1 MPLNRPGAIA
11 IDARALQPA
20 NRTAQILE
28 SFDKLP
34 IGNALE
40 ISQESDPRALR
51 NEMAQLRPGRFS
63 WDARNLGG
71 NRWTVR
77 LERIDENADG
87 EGFLSYVP
95 AFTSAKA
102 ATIKELASQMSERT
116 YKVGETIFDEGEVWP
131 YLGIVKS
138 GKVIYTLL
146 SPDGKTHTIGE
157 RLTHDTLN
165 ESGTFDGGGATTRAE
180 ALTEATVVT
189 LPSEA
194 VIHASRNDAELAL
207 GFLIASSQARRRSID
222 TIADLAFAH
231 VLQRVAKFLLGYARG
246 STGMVPGLPG
256 VEHLSQAQI
265 AAAAGTVRDMAA
277 RALLRLKNA
286 HALELDRGRV
296 RAIDRSVLEA
306 FADNVQ
312 APPV

>member
-1 MPLNRPGAIA
+1 MPINRPVAITL
-11 IDARALQPA
+11 DARSL
-20 NRTAQILE
+20 TAATKTESILDN
-28 SFDKLP
+28 FDKLQ
-34 IGNALE
+34 IGGALE
-40 ISQESDPRALR
+40 INEESDPRALR
-51 NEMAQLRPGRFS
+51 NEMTQLRPGRFS

-71 NRWTVR
+71 SRWTIR

-87 EGFLSYVP
+87 ETFLGHVSQ
-95 AFTSAKA
+95 FTQAKA
-102 ATIKELASQMSERT
+102 TTIKELAGQMSERS
-116 YKVGETIFDEGEVWP
+116 YKSGDTIFDEGENWP
-131 YLGIVKS
+131 YLGVVKS

-165 ESGTFDGGGATTRAE
+165 ESGTFDSGGATTRAE
-180 ALTEATVVT
+180 ALTDAVVIT

-194 VIHASRNDAELAL
+194 VMHAARNDAELAL
-207 GFLIASSQARRRSID
+207 GFLIGSSQARRRSID

-231 VLQRVAKFLLGYARG
+231 VLQRVAKFLLGYARA
-246 STGMVPGLPG
+246 SVGMTRGLPG
-256 VEHLSQAQI
+256 VENLSQAQI

-286 HALELDRGRV
+286 SAVELDRGRV
-296 RAIDRSVLEA
+296 KAIDRARLEA
-306 FADNVQ
+306 FAQDVQ